1 MRSWLMKLLA
11 LLMVFGL
18 VAAACGNDDDDG
30 VATAPDDPAPAAPDG
45 DGDGDEPA
53 PAPDDGDGDGD
64 EPAPA
69 PDDGDGDEPAPAPD
83 DGDGDGEA
91 PPEEEPMMDACEA
104 TVPGTEINMGVFS
117 ETRGLDPIITSGS
130 GVTGMTELST
140 LYDQLIVYDHDL
152 GDYRP
157 HLAESLTS
165 NDDLDEWTL
174 TLRPGITFPDGTPLD
189 TAAVNYSLQRF
200 VTEDALNGSSAFIA
214 WVEEFEIVD
223 DLTMVLHLDRPWG
236 TFPYALADEPGMVV
250 NPTVV
255 EAMGQEEFNLNPVGG
270 GVGPYD
276 IERYAPG
283 EEIVVTAK
291 DDYWGGPVCVETI
304 RFIRIPGAP
313 ATYEAYQNDEINVA
327 FLREARTIADA
338 VENGDDENSFSSL
351 QNGGSSIFMNN
362 GVRGSTPP
370 TTDLRLREAIALAV
384 DVDVL
389 NQRANE
395 GLGKA
400 NTALMHPDSVY
411 YDAALF
417 PEVQQDLDRA
427 RALVQEV
434 KDETGWD
441 GSIRLACHNAP
452 SRIDWAIAVVAL
464 LEAAGFEVELDNDGT
479 ILDLITIVLRNA
491 DFDLACWGFNISDE
505 TPFFPMIQFRS
516 DARNNRIGYA
526 DPNMDAAIDQL
537 QVATNTEQI
546 RAALA
551 EIWRVWQQSWPS
563 AITESVQELIIL
575 KPEVKGIVATQ
586 VSALLFHDAYIE
598 EG

>member
-1 MRSWLMKLLA
+1 MRSWLLKLLA

-30 VATAPDDPAPAAPDG
+30 VTTAPDEPAPAEPADDG
-45 DGDGDEPA
+45 DDEPA
-53 PAPDDGDGDGD
+53 PAPADDGDD

-69 PDDGDGDEPAPAPD
+69 PAD
-83 DGDGDGEA
+83 DGDGEA
-91 PPEEEPMMDACEA
+91 APEEEPMMDACEA

-140 LYDQLIVYDHDL
+140 LYDQLIVYDHNL

-157 HLAESLTS
+157 HLAESLSS
-165 NDDLDEWTL
+165 NDDLTEWTL

-189 TAAVNYSLQRF
+189 TAAVHYSLQRF

-255 EAMGQEEFNLNPVGG
+255 EAMGQEEFNLNPVDG
-270 GVGPYD
+270 GVGPYN

-313 ATYEAYQNDEINVA
+313 ATYEAFQNDEINVA

-338 VENGDDENSFSSL
+338 VENGDDASSFSSL

-389 NQRANE
+389 NQRSNE

-417 PEVQQDLDRA
+417 PEVEQNLDRA
-427 RALVQEV
+427 RELVQEV

-464 LEAAGFEVELDNDGT
+464 LEAAGFEVDLDNDGT

-537 QVATNTEQI
+537 QVATNTEEIQ
-546 RAALA
+546 AALA

-575 KPEVKGIVATQ
+575 KPEVKGVMATQ
-586 VSALLFHDAYIE
+586 VSALLFHDAYID

>member
-1 MRSWLMKLLA
+1 MRSWLLKLLA

-30 VATAPDDPAPAAPDG
+30 VATAPEEPAPAEPADDGDDAPAPAPADDGDDAPAPEPADDGDDAPDPAPA
-45 DGDGDEPA
+45 
-53 PAPDDGDGDGD
+53 DDGD
-64 EPAPA
+64 
-69 PDDGDGDEPAPAPD
+69 
-83 DGDGDGEA
+83 DGEA

-104 TVPGTEINMGVFS
+104 TVPGTQIDMGVFS
-117 ETRGLDPIITSGS
+117 ETRGLDPIVTSGS

-140 LYDQLIVYDHDL
+140 LYDQLMVYDHDL

-165 NDDLDEWTL
+165 NDDLTEWTL

-189 TAAVNYSLQRF
+189 TAAVQYSLNRF

-214 WVEEFEIVD
+214 WIEEMEIID
-223 DLTMVLHLDRPWG
+223 NLTMVLHLDRPWG

-255 EAMGQEEFNLNPVGG
+255 EAMGTEEFNLNPVDG
-270 GVGPYD
+270 GVGPYN

-313 ATYEAYQNDEINVA
+313 ATYEAFQNDEINVA

-338 VENGDDENSFSSL
+338 VDSGDDENAFSSL

-389 NQRANE
+389 NQRSNE

-427 RALVQEV
+427 RVLVQEV

-491 DFDLACWGFNISDE
+491 DFDLACWGFNIADE

-546 RAALA
+546 QAALA

-575 KPEVKGIVATQ
+575 KPEVKGVIATQ
-586 VSALLFHDAYIE
+586 VSALLFHDAYID

>member
-1 MRSWLMKLLA
+1 MRSWLLKLLA

-30 VATAPDDPAPAAPDG
+30 VTTAP
-45 DGDGDEPA
+45 DEPA
-53 PAPDDGDGDGD
+53 PAEPADDGDD

-69 PDDGDGDEPAPAPD
+69 EPADDGDDEPAPAEPAD
-83 DGDGDGEA
+83 DGDDEPAPAEPADDGDDEPA
-91 PPEEEPMMDACEA
+91 PAEEPSAPCEA
-104 TVPGTEINMGVFS
+104 TVPGTQINMGVFS

-130 GVTGMTELST
+130 GVTGMTELSS
-140 LYDQLIVYDHDL
+140 LYDQLIVYDHEV

-157 HLAESLTS
+157 HLAESLSS

-189 TAAVNYSLQRF
+189 TAAVHYSLQRF

-255 EAMGQEEFNLNPVGG
+255 EAMGQEEFNLNPVDG
-270 GVGPYD
+270 GVGPYN

-291 DDYWGGPVCVETI
+291 DDYWGGPVCVETL

-338 VENGDDENSFSSL
+338 VDNGDDGNSFSSL

-370 TTDLRLREAIALAV
+370 TTDLRLRQAIALAV

-411 YDAALF
+411 YEAALF
-417 PEVQQDLDRA
+417 PEVEQDLDRA

-537 QVATNTEQI
+537 QVATNTEEI

-575 KPEVKGIVATQ
+575 KPEVKGVIATQ
-586 VSALLFHDAYIE
+586 VSALLFHGAYID

>member
-1 MRSWLMKLLA
+1 MQMRSWLLKLLA

-30 VATAPDDPAPAAPDG
+30 VTTAP
-45 DGDGDEPA
+45 DEPA
-53 PAPDDGDGDGD
+53 PAEPADDGDD
-64 EPAPA
+64 EPAAAPA
-69 PDDGDGDEPAPAPD
+69 DDGDDEPAAAPAD
-83 DGDGDGEA
+83 DGDDEPAAAPADDGDGEA
-91 PPEEEPMMDACEA
+91 APEDEPMMDACEA
-104 TVPGTEINMGVFS
+104 TVPGSEINMGVFS

-140 LYDQLIVYDHDL
+140 LYDQLIVYDHSL

-157 HLAESLTS
+157 HLAESLSS
-165 NDDLDEWTL
+165 NDALDEWTL

-189 TAAVNYSLQRF
+189 TAAVHYSLQRF

-255 EAMGQEEFNLNPVGG
+255 EAMGQEEFNLNPVDG
-270 GVGPYD
+270 GVGPYN
-276 IERYAPG
+276 IQRYAPG

-313 ATYEAYQNDEINVA
+313 ATYEAYQNDEVNVA

-338 VENGDDENSFSSL
+338 VENGDDANSFSSL

-389 NQRANE
+389 NQRSNE

-417 PEVQQDLDRA
+417 PEVEQNLDRA
-427 RALVQEV
+427 RELVQEV

-546 RAALA
+546 QAALA

-575 KPEVKGIVATQ
+575 KPEVKGVIATQ
-586 VSALLFHDAYIE
+586 VSALLFHDAYID

>member
-1 MRSWLMKLLA
+1 MRSWLLKLLA

-30 VATAPDDPAPAAPDG
+30 VTTAPDEPAPAEPADDG
-45 DGDGDEPA
+45 DDEPA
-53 PAPDDGDGDGD
+53 PAPADDGDD

-69 PDDGDGDEPAPAPD
+69 PADDGDDEPAPAPAD
-83 DGDGDGEA
+83 DGDGEA
-91 PPEEEPMMDACEA
+91 APEEEPMMDACEA

-140 LYDQLIVYDHDL
+140 LYDQLIVYDHNL

-157 HLAESLTS
+157 HLAESLSS
-165 NDDLDEWTL
+165 NDDLTEWTL

-189 TAAVNYSLQRF
+189 TAAVHYSLQRF

-255 EAMGQEEFNLNPVGG
+255 EAMGQEEFNLNPVDG
-270 GVGPYD
+270 GVGPYN

-313 ATYEAYQNDEINVA
+313 ATYEAFQNDEINVA

-338 VENGDDENSFSSL
+338 VENGDDASSFSSL

-389 NQRANE
+389 NQRSNE

-417 PEVQQDLDRA
+417 PEVEQNLDRA
-427 RALVQEV
+427 RELVQEV

-464 LEAAGFEVELDNDGT
+464 LEAAGFEVDLDNDGT

-537 QVATNTEQI
+537 QVATNTEEIQ
-546 RAALA
+546 AALA

-575 KPEVKGIVATQ
+575 KPEVKGVMATQ
-586 VSALLFHDAYIE
+586 VSALLFHDAYID

>member
-1 MRSWLMKLLA
+1 MRSWLLKLLA

-30 VATAPDDPAPAAPDG
+30 VTTAPDDPAPAEPADDG
-45 DGDGDEPA
+45 DDEPA
-53 PAPDDGDGDGD
+53 PAPADDGDD

-69 PDDGDGDEPAPAPD
+69 PADDGDDEPAPAPAD
-83 DGDGDGEA
+83 DGDGEA
-91 PPEEEPMMDACEA
+91 DPEEEPMMDACEA

-140 LYDQLIVYDHDL
+140 LYDQLIVYDHNL

-157 HLAESLTS
+157 HLAESLSS
-165 NDDLDEWTL
+165 NDDLTEWTL

-189 TAAVNYSLQRF
+189 TAAVHYSLQRF

-255 EAMGQEEFNLNPVGG
+255 EAMGQEEFNLNPVDG
-270 GVGPYD
+270 GVGPYN

-338 VENGDDENSFSSL
+338 VENGDDASSFSSL

-389 NQRANE
+389 NQRSNE

-417 PEVQQDLDRA
+417 PEVEQNLDRA
-427 RALVQEV
+427 RELVQEV

-464 LEAAGFEVELDNDGT
+464 LEAAGFEVDLDNDGT

-537 QVATNTEQI
+537 QVATNTEEIQ
-546 RAALA
+546 AALA

-575 KPEVKGIVATQ
+575 KPEVKGVMATQ
-586 VSALLFHDAYIE
+586 VSALLFHDAYID

>member
-1 MRSWLMKLLA
+1 MRSWLLKLLA

-30 VATAPDDPAPAAPDG
+30 VATAPE
-45 DGDGDEPA
+45 EPA
-53 PAPDDGDGDGD
+53 PAEPADDGDDA
-64 EPAPA
+64 PAPA
-69 PDDGDGDEPAPAPD
+69 PADDGDDAPDPEPADDGDDAPAPAPAD
-83 DGDGDGEA
+83 DGDDGEA

-104 TVPGTEINMGVFS
+104 TVPGTQIDMGVFS
-117 ETRGLDPIITSGS
+117 ETRGLDPIVTSGS

-140 LYDQLIVYDHDL
+140 LYDQLMVYDHDL

-165 NDDLDEWTL
+165 NDDLTEWTL

-189 TAAVNYSLQRF
+189 TAAVQYSLNRF

-214 WVEEFEIVD
+214 WIEEMEIID
-223 DLTMVLHLDRPWG
+223 NLTMVLHLDRPWG

-255 EAMGQEEFNLNPVGG
+255 EAMGTEEFNLNPVDG
-270 GVGPYD
+270 GVGPYN

-313 ATYEAYQNDEINVA
+313 ATYEAFQNDEINVA

-338 VENGDDENSFSSL
+338 VDSGDDENAFSSL

-389 NQRANE
+389 NQRSNE

-491 DFDLACWGFNISDE
+491 DFDLACWGFNIADE

-546 RAALA
+546 QAALA

-575 KPEVKGIVATQ
+575 KPEVKGVIATQ
-586 VSALLFHDAYIE
+586 VSALLFHDAYID

>member
-1 MRSWLMKLLA
+1 
-11 LLMVFGL
+11 MVFGL

-30 VATAPDDPAPAAPDG
+30 VATAPEEPAPAEPADDGDDAPAPAPADDGDDAPAPEPADDGDDAPDPAPA
-45 DGDGDEPA
+45 
-53 PAPDDGDGDGD
+53 DDGD
-64 EPAPA
+64 
-69 PDDGDGDEPAPAPD
+69 
-83 DGDGDGEA
+83 DGEA

-104 TVPGTEINMGVFS
+104 TVPGTQIDMGVFS
-117 ETRGLDPIITSGS
+117 ETRGLDPIVTSGS

-140 LYDQLIVYDHDL
+140 LYDQLMVYDHDL

-165 NDDLDEWTL
+165 NDDLTEWTL

-189 TAAVNYSLQRF
+189 TAAVQYSLNRF

-214 WVEEFEIVD
+214 WIEEMEIID
-223 DLTMVLHLDRPWG
+223 NLTMVLHLDRPWG

-255 EAMGQEEFNLNPVGG
+255 EAMGTEEFNLNPVDG
-270 GVGPYD
+270 GVGPYN

-313 ATYEAYQNDEINVA
+313 ATYEAFQNDEINVA

-338 VENGDDENSFSSL
+338 VDSGDDENAFSSL

-389 NQRANE
+389 NQRSNE

-427 RALVQEV
+427 RVLVQEV

-491 DFDLACWGFNISDE
+491 DFDLACWGFNIADE

-546 RAALA
+546 QAALA

-575 KPEVKGIVATQ
+575 KPEVKGVIATQ
-586 VSALLFHDAYIE
+586 VSALLFHDAYID

>member
-1 MRSWLMKLLA
+1 M
-11 LLMVFGL
+11 
-18 VAAACGNDDDDG
+18 
-30 VATAPDDPAPAAPDG
+30 
-45 DGDGDEPA
+45 
-53 PAPDDGDGDGD
+53 
-64 EPAPA
+64 
-69 PDDGDGDEPAPAPD
+69 
-83 DGDGDGEA
+83 
-91 PPEEEPMMDACEA
+91 
-104 TVPGTEINMGVFS
+104 
-117 ETRGLDPIITSGS
+117 
-130 GVTGMTELST
+130 
-140 LYDQLIVYDHDL
+140 
-152 GDYRP
+152 
-157 HLAESLTS
+157 AESLSS

-189 TAAVNYSLQRF
+189 TAAVYYSLQRF

-214 WVEEFEIVD
+214 WIEEFEIVD

-255 EAMGQEEFNLNPVGG
+255 EAMGQEDFNLNPVDG
-270 GVGPYD
+270 GVGPYN

-338 VENGDDENSFSSL
+338 VDNGDDASSFSSL

-389 NQRANE
+389 NQRSNE

-417 PEVQQDLDRA
+417 PEVEQDLDRA
-427 RALVQEV
+427 RELVQEV

-491 DFDLACWGFNISDE
+491 DFDLACWAS
-505 TPFFPMIQFRS
+505 TSPTRRRS
-516 DARNNRIGYA
+516 SR
-526 DPNMDAAIDQL
+526 
-537 QVATNTEQI
+537 
-546 RAALA
+546 
-551 EIWRVWQQSWPS
+551 
-563 AITESVQELIIL
+563 
-575 KPEVKGIVATQ
+575 
-586 VSALLFHDAYIE
+586 
-598 EG
+598 

>member
-1 MRSWLMKLLA
+1 MQMRSWLSKLLA

-18 VAAACGNDDDDG
+18 VATACGNDDDG
-30 VATAPDDPAPAAPDG
+30 VATAPDDPAPSAP
-45 DGDGDEPA
+45 
-53 PAPDDGDGDGD
+53 DGDGD

-83 DGDGDGEA
+83 DGDGDEPAPAPDDEGDDGEA
-91 PPEEEPMMDACEA
+91 PPEEEPIMDACEA

-157 HLAESLTS
+157 HLAESLSS

-189 TAAVNYSLQRF
+189 TAAVHYSLQRF

-255 EAMGQEEFNLNPVGG
+255 EAMGQEEFNLNPVDG
-270 GVGPYD
+270 GVGPYN

-313 ATYEAYQNDEINVA
+313 ATYQAYQNDEINVA

-338 VENGDDENSFSSL
+338 VENGDDENAFSSL

-370 TTDLRLREAIALAV
+370 TTDLRLREAIALSV

-417 PEVQQDLDRA
+417 PEVEQDLDRA
-427 RALVQEV
+427 RELVQEV

-551 EIWRVWQQSWPS
+551 EIWRVWQQTWPS
-563 AITESVQELIIL
+563 AITESVQELIIW
-575 KPEVKGIVATQ
+575 KPEVKGIIATQ
-586 VSALLFHDAYIE
+586 VSALLFHDAYID